1 MINNREFGLLH
12 SVDAKQRL
20 QTRAGAPTPDDL
32 DELLCRRRKP
42 RFFLAHPRAI
52 AAFGRECSRRGVY
65 PQTAEVNGA
74 TVRSWRG
81 VPILPEALAIH
92 GVPLL
97 CVRGTEEPVSLC
109 PLLPPGHA
117 TQLLLSGGHHFGGD
131 YDAIGKAILDAA
143 GH

>member
-1 MINNREFGLLH
+1 MRCNKSCAAIIFIIFSTLPAETQVTFPDGKVLGLNTLFPLRYTY
-12 SVDAKQRL
+12 AKH
-20 QTRAGAPTPDDL
+20 TRASEKLGM
-32 DELLCRRRKP
+32 LL
-42 RFFLAHPRAI
+42 L
-52 AAFGRECSRRGVY
+52 SY
-65 PQTAEVNGA
+65 PGEQGDAYGK
-74 TVRSWRG
+74 RG